1 MFRLLMAFAWPML
14 VIWAALQVGHSLQV
28 IDPAK
33 VIVRDKAAC
42 EALQIPYDTSC
53 RVVGR
58 VEANLDGTWWL
69 QPRDAGDIYIRL
81 PEGSFPYLYNPDD
94 YHIRG
99 GKPATIA
106 LVVVT
111 ALLTLLGPLTSWRIQ
126 ARRAKRAAGR
136 GEANG

>member
-1 MFRLLMAFAWPML
+1 MFRLLMAFVWPML

-81 PEGSFPYLYNPDD
+81 PEGSFP
-94 YHIRG
+94 IS
-99 GKPATIA
+99 
-106 LVVVT
+106 T
-111 ALLTLLGPLTSWRIQ
+111 APMITTS
-126 ARRAKRAAGR
+126 AAASR
-136 GEANG
+136 PP

>member
-28 IDPAK
+28 IDTAK

-42 EALQIPYDTSC
+42 QALQVPYDTSC

-58 VEANLDGTWWL
+58 MEAKFDGSWWL
-69 QPRDAGDIYIRL
+69 QPKDAGGIYIRL
-81 PEGSFPYLYNPDD
+81 PEGSLPYSYSPDD

-99 GKPATIA
+99 GKPASIA

-111 ALLTLLGPLTSWRIQ
+111 ALLMLLGPLISWRLQ
-126 ARRAKRAAGR
+126 ARRVKRESAQTQI
-136 GEANG
+136 

>member
-1 MFRLLMAFAWPML
+1 MFRLLMAFVWPML

-81 PEGSFPYLYNPDD
+81 PEGSFPYLYSPDD

-111 ALLTLLGPLTSWRIQ
+111 ALLSLLGPLISWRIQ
-126 ARRAKRAAGR
+126 ARRAKRAPGR
-136 GEANG
+136 GETI

>member
-1 MFRLLMAFAWPML
+1 M
-14 VIWAALQVGHSLQV
+14 
-28 IDPAK
+28 
-33 VIVRDKAAC
+33 
-42 EALQIPYDTSC
+42 QIPYDTSC

-81 PEGSFPYLYNPDD
+81 PEGSFPYLYSPDD

-111 ALLTLLGPLTSWRIQ
+111 ALLSLLGPLISWRIQ
-126 ARRAKRAAGR
+126 AHRAKRAPGC
-136 GEANG
+136 GETI